1 MIKTCRWCNKEFE
14 PNVPTRIYCSD
25 SCRRAAN
32 NAKRRKRPKKMSPL
46 DADVHL
52 MSVCGIQYGKLQIL
66 RRQNLTDAEIT
77 ERYSPRR
84 EKEELRCT

>member
-1 MIKTCRWCNKEFE
+1 MKVCKYCGKEFE

-46 DADVHL
+46 DWDVHI
-52 MSVCGIQYGKLQIL
+52 MSVCGIQYGKLQGYRL
-66 RRQNLTDAEIT
+66 QGLTDNDILKRHAK
-77 ERYSPRR
+77 R
-84 EKEELRCT
+84 